1 MIDKYPDC
9 KKYSAKQLNNLVD
22 KWDAMMLSYERV
34 NRNNFSSSQDY
45 IQVLSNK
52 LDNAMVE
59 LLKATDIIDDLTT
72 GNYIRN
78 KYFSKQKEE
87 AYDEK

>member
-1 MIDKYPDC
+1 MTDKYPDS

-22 KWDAMMLSYERV
+22 KWDAMMLSYEGV
-34 NRNNFSSSQDY
+34 NRNNFSSTQDY

-78 KYFSKQKEE
+78 KYFSKQKE
-87 AYDEK
+87 